1 MQKSFIELPTIVPM
15 HKIYIIFLYCFL
27 LLFSATISSAQKKG
41 QKKSETVSFDP
52 VNSVLV
58 RFDESKNKYNFAVKE
73 DLLKKSILMA
83 DPRIESIDSIFITN
97 FNTGRFYLCVHCTDT
112 EKNSRKKALLLK
124 ELSKGIFRADYEDSD
139 FPICLICE
147 GVCCINC
154 NFRMSTNGPLGCD
167 CPEQCAN
174 ADEEIPG
181 YCNQVLGFKVA
192 MILSTLK

>member
-1 MQKSFIELPTIVPM
+1 MKTLL
-15 HKIYIIFLYCFL
+15 KCL
-27 LLFSATISSAQKKG
+27 LLILLLVNSLDLNAQKKG
-41 QKKSETVSFDP
+41 VKKVESAVFDP
-52 VNSVLV
+52 VNNILV
-58 RFDESKNKYNFAVKE
+58 RYDEPTNKFKFAVKE
-73 DLLKKSILMA
+73 EILRKSILMA
-83 DPRIESIDSIFITN
+83 DPRIESIDSIFVTT
-97 FNTGRFYLCVHCTDT
+97 FNTNRYYLSIHCTDT

-147 GVCCINC
+147 GVCCVNC
-154 NFRMSTNGPLGCD
+154 NFRMSTNGPLGCE